1 MGSPDQAR
9 SDDPTRGGIP
19 ALSRRLSGLAT
30 QPRMRNA
37 VISVPASARRSNLS
51 QIWLSLRTGDLA
63 RDPRRILG
71 NPEETKERI

>member
-1 MGSPDQAR
+1 
-9 SDDPTRGGIP
+9 
-19 ALSRRLSGLAT
+19 
-30 QPRMRNA
+30 MRNA
-37 VISVPASARRSNLS
+37 VISVPGSARRSNLS